1 MQPSEKV
8 ALTAVSGQDTGANK
22 CQRDARQS
30 RKAVGSAAERGERE
44 GGVAATR
51 SFLAF
56 WHQKSEATRSHG
68 WYRAKA
74 NC

>member
-8 ALTAVSGQDTGANK
+8 ALTAVSGQDTGANR

-30 RKAVGSAAERGERE
+30 RKAVGGEE
-44 GGVAATR
+44 VLQQPEA
-51 SFLAF
+51 S
-56 WHQKSEATRSHG
+56 WHCGTKSQKPTEAMVGTGH
-68 WYRAKA
+68 KA